1 MSSASTQQSVAPSHV
16 RHEVERSVPTNTAP
30 RRWKARAGPYGHAPM
45 PVRRAARAPQSAF
58 VPMNASRPAKARI
71 PIGDQ
76 RSLPLIG
83 RLWREFVR
91 TYIPWLLDANVASAV
106 DAAANAV
113 LAWLLDPEV
122 NKGFRERGRH
132 LV

>member
-71 PIGDQ
+71 PIGAQ
-76 RSLPLIG
+76 RSLPPIG
-83 RLWREFVR
+83 RVWGELVR
-91 TYIPWLLDANVASAV
+91 PSIPSLTGAGLASAGGAGAT
-106 DAAANAV
+106 AAPAC
-113 LAWLLDPEV
+113 LLDPVGTTE
-122 NKGFRERGRH
+122 RE
-132 LV
+132 

>member
-76 RSLPLIG
+76 RNLPLIG
-83 RLWREFVR
+83 RLWPVFARP
-91 TYIPWLLDANVASAV
+91 YLPWLIVSIVASAV
-106 DAAANAV
+106 VAAAPAAT
-113 LAWLLDPEV
+113 AWLLVPLVTPE
-122 NKGFRERGRH
+122 
-132 LV
+132 

>member
-1 MSSASTQQSVAPSHV
+1 
-16 RHEVERSVPTNTAP
+16 
-30 RRWKARAGPYGHAPM
+30 M

-91 TYIPWLLDANVASAV
+91 PYIPWLLGAVVASAV
-106 DAAANAV
+106 VAAATAAS
-113 LAWLLDPEV
+113 AWLLDPVV
-122 NKGFRERGRH
+122 NKVFVERRSEEH
-132 LV
+132 TSELQSLMRISYAVFCLKKTKKE

>member
-1 MSSASTQQSVAPSHV
+1 MRISEWSSDVCSS
-16 RHEVERSVPTNTAP
+16 
-30 RRWKARAGPYGHAPM
+30 GLGHAPR

-76 RSLPLIG
+76 RSLPLLG

-91 TYIPWLLDANVASAV
+91 PYIPWLLGAVVASAV
-106 DAAANAV
+106 VAAATAAS
-113 LAWLLDPEV
+113 AWLLAPVV
-122 NKGFRERGRH
+122 NNVFVECERALPWLIGGP
-132 LV
+132 LLAVFLIKS